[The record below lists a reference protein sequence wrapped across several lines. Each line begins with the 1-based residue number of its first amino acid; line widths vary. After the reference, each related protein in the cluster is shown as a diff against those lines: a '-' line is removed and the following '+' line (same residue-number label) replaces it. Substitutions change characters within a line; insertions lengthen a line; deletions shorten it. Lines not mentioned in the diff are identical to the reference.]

1 MIFVKE
7 SKYFPNKPRAFTGDQ
22 VKISFRSIRFIKEA
36 PEGGAA
42 LGEKRGNG
50 GWGKILPTF

>member
-7 SKYFPNKPRAFTGDQ
+7 SKYFLNKPRAFTGDQ

-36 PEGGAA
+36 PEGAS
-42 LGEKRGNG
+42 LGEERGKG
-50 GWGKILPTF
+50 GQRKILPTF